1 MELHRMNGQPE
12 HSELDSDPDR
22 DATDAENTSSDQ
34 ENTDQDGPDSNGDE
48 VTLES
53 VQAKA
58 DENWNLYLRAV
69 AETENIRK
77 RAVRDVENA
86 RKYALEGFGRDM
98 LAVVDSLEMGL
109 AAAAASDSAVDTLH
123 QGSAATLKL
132 LLTTLERFGVTVI
145 DPEGEPFNPE
155 WHEAI
160 SMQPSDDN
168 EPGSVLKVIQKGYSL
183 NGRLLRPAC
192 VIVAA
197 DEA

>member
-1 MELHRMNGQPE
+1 MNGQPE
-12 HSELDSDPDR
+12 YPVTSAEDNPDEIEA
-22 DATDAENTSSDQ
+22 DAAVDGSP
-34 ENTDQDGPDSNGDE
+34 GPDKE
-48 VTLES
+48 ETTLES
-53 VQAKA
+53 LQDKA

-69 AETENIRK
+69 AEAENVRK
-77 RAVRDVENA
+77 RTVRDVEHA

-109 AAAAASDSAVDTLH
+109 SAAAATDASKDTLI
-123 QGSAATLKL
+123 QGSEATLKL
-132 LLTTLERFGVTVI
+132 LGTTLERFGIVVI
-145 DPEGEPFNPE
+145 NPEGEPFDPE

-160 SMQPSDDN
+160 SLQPSRDA

-197 DEA
+197 DEAPPTTDD

>member
-1 MELHRMNGQPE
+1 MSGQPE
-12 HSELDSDPDR
+12 QPELESDPNS
-22 DATDAENTSSDQ
+22 DATGAENGSPDQ
-34 ENTDQDGPDSNGDE
+34 ENADQDGPIPASDE

-69 AETENIRK
+69 AEAENIRK

-86 RKYALEGFGRDM
+86 RKYGLEGFGRDM

-109 AAAAASDSAVDTLH
+109 AAAAASNSADETLR
-123 QGSAATLKL
+123 QGSEATLKL
-132 LLTTLERFGVTVI
+132 LITTLERFGVTVI

-160 SMQPSDDN
+160 SMQPSDDA

-197 DEA
+197 E

>member
-1 MELHRMNGQPE
+1 MSGQSE
-12 HSELDSDPDR
+12 HSELESGAES
-22 DATDAENTSSDQ
+22 DATGAENGSPDQ
-34 ENTDQDGPDSNGDE
+34 ETAEQGVPNPASDE

-69 AETENIRK
+69 AEAENIRK
-77 RAVRDVENA
+77 RSVRDVEHA

-109 AAAAASDSAVDTLH
+109 TAAAASDEAVDTLR
-123 QGSAATLKL
+123 QGSEATLKL

-160 SMQPSDDN
+160 SLQPSDDA

-197 DEA
+197 DQT

>member
-1 MELHRMNGQPE
+1 MSGQPE
-12 HSELDSDPDR
+12 QPELESDPNS
-22 DATDAENTSSDQ
+22 DATGADNGSPDQ
-34 ENTDQDGPDSNGDE
+34 ETADQDGPIPASDE

-69 AETENIRK
+69 AEAENIRK

-86 RKYALEGFGRDM
+86 RKYGLEGFGRDM

-109 AAAAASDSAVDTLH
+109 AAAADSNSADDTLR
-123 QGSAATLKL
+123 QGSEATLKL
-132 LLTTLERFGVTVI
+132 LITTLERFGVTVI

-160 SMQPSDDN
+160 SMQPSDDA

-197 DEA
+197 E

>member
-1 MELHRMNGQPE
+1 MSGQRE
-12 HSELDSDPDR
+12 HSELESGPDSD
-22 DATDAENTSSDQ
+22 ATGADNGPSDQ
-34 ENTDQDGPDSNGDE
+34 ETADQDGPIPASDE

-69 AETENIRK
+69 AEAENIRK
-77 RAVRDVENA
+77 RSVRDVENA
-86 RKYALEGFGRDM
+86 RKYGLEGFGRDM

-109 AAAAASDSAVDTLH
+109 TAAAASNSADDTLR
-123 QGSAATLKL
+123 QGSEATLKL
-132 LLTTLERFGVTVI
+132 LITTLERFGVTVI

-160 SMQPSDDN
+160 SMQPSDDA

-197 DEA
+197 E

>member
-1 MELHRMNGQPE
+1 MSGQRE
-12 HSELDSDPDR
+12 HSELESGPDSD
-22 DATDAENTSSDQ
+22 ATGADNGPSDQ
-34 ENTDQDGPDSNGDE
+34 ETADQDGPIPASDE

-69 AETENIRK
+69 AEAENIRK
-77 RAVRDVENA
+77 RSVRDVENA
-86 RKYALEGFGRDM
+86 RKYGLEGFGRDM

-109 AAAAASDSAVDTLH
+109 TTAAASNSADDTLR
-123 QGSAATLKL
+123 QGSEATLKL
-132 LLTTLERFGVTVI
+132 LITTLERFGVTVI

-160 SMQPSDDN
+160 SMQPSDDA

-197 DEA
+197 E

>member
-1 MELHRMNGQPE
+1 MSGQPE
-12 HSELDSDPDR
+12 HSELES
-22 DATDAENTSSDQ
+22 
-34 ENTDQDGPDSNGDE
+34 GPDSDAKGAENGSPDQETADQDLQNPASDE
-48 VTLES
+48 ATLES

-69 AETENIRK
+69 AEAENIRK
-77 RAVRDVENA
+77 RSVRDVENA
-86 RKYALEGFGRDM
+86 RKYSLEGFGRDI

-109 AAAAASDSAVDTLH
+109 MAAAASDAAADTLR
-123 QGSAATLKL
+123 QGSEATLKL
-132 LLTTLERFGVTVI
+132 LNTTLERFGVTVI

-155 WHEAI
+155 WHEAV
-160 SMQPSDDN
+160 SLQPSADA

-197 DEA
+197 E